1 MKLDATDLR
10 YLTVEEFKVL
20 RSVEIGSKNHEI
32 VPTGLIAQ
40 LSHLAHSGINKLIA
54 QLAKRNLIARV
65 QNAKYDGYRLTYGGY
80 DFLAV
85 RKFREDQSVGK
96 VGHRV
101 GVGKESGE
109 SKQNLGQS
117 GLAVGTSS

>member
-10 YLTVEEFKVL
+10 YLSSQEFKVL
-20 RSVEIGSKNHEI
+20 RAVEIGSKNHEI
-32 VPTGLIAQ
+32 VPSSLIAN

-80 DFLAV
+80 DWLAI
-85 RKFREDQSVGK
+85 RKFREDNVLLG
-96 VGHRV
+96 VAGRV

-109 SKQNLGQS
+109 
-117 GLAVGTSS
+117 